1 MPRRLATLPALGVLA
16 LALVAC
22 GGGST
27 TAPSAAAPTSQ
38 PAATAAASVAVG
50 ETGGGVAGDL
60 TPGTSLDACAIVTP
74 ADVKQATSI
83 DVVADGTFK
92 KKPDSLSPGKSEC
105 TYQGD
110 FGRIIV
116 TLVPEDGANLY
127 DAARGSY
134 KDASDITG
142 IGDGA
147 FNSVKNN
154 RAFVWKERVT
164 VMLTMFL
171 SGDLEQL
178 PVATDLG
185 KAIIAKL

>member
-1 MPRRLATLPALGVLA
+1 MPRRLAILPALGVLA

-27 TAPSAAAPTSQ
+27 QAPSAVAPSSQ
-38 PAATAAASVAVG
+38 SHPATPAASAVTG
-50 ETGGGVAGDL
+50 ENGGVAGDL

-83 DVVADGTFK
+83 DAVADGTLQ
-92 KKPDSLSPGKSEC
+92 KKPTSLSPAKTEC

-147 FNSVKNN
+147 FNSKQNN
-154 RAFVWKERVT
+154 RAFVWKDRVS

-185 KAIIAKL
+185 KSIIAKL

>member
-22 GGGST
+22 GGGSN
-27 TAPSAAAPTSQ
+27 TAPSAAAPTGQ
-38 PAATAAASVAVG
+38 PAATAAPSVAIG
-50 ETGGGVAGDL
+50 ENGGVAGDL
-60 TPGTSLDACAIVTP
+60 TPGTTLDACAIVTP

-83 DVVADGTFK
+83 DAVADGILK
-92 KKPDSLSPGKSEC
+92 KKPDTLSPGKTEC

-147 FNSVKNN
+147 FNSKQNN
-154 RAFVWKERVT
+154 RAFVWKERVS

-171 SGDLEQL
+171 NGDLEQL

-185 KAIIAKL
+185 KAIVAKL

>member
-1 MPRRLATLPALGVLA
+1 M
-16 LALVAC
+16 
-22 GGGST
+22 
-27 TAPSAAAPTSQ
+27 
-38 PAATAAASVAVG
+38 
-50 ETGGGVAGDL
+50 
-60 TPGTSLDACAIVTP
+60 TP

-83 DVVADGTFK
+83 DAVADGTLQ
-92 KKPDSLSPGKSEC
+92 KKPTSLSPAKTEC

-147 FNSVKNN
+147 FNSKQNN
-154 RAFVWKERVT
+154 RAFVWKDRVS

-185 KAIIAKL
+185 KSIIAKL